1 MHVLILPR
9 ETMRITKI
17 VSQSKQL
24 QTNLVVTET
33 MTGKPSPVPCISAP
47 PFLRAHCY
55 YSIQRR
61 ASTNLLWKLRIFA
74 VLTLVL
80 GPQKRGREKFLAEF
94 RFGLTKP
101 NRSTR
106 SVDRDNALP
115 GDPKSLNIVDKEQAE
130 IQRIFTQTDAVKV
143 TRRFSTLLKSSKS
156 NEQVRR
162 G

>member
-1 MHVLILPR
+1 
-9 ETMRITKI
+9 MRIAKI

-24 QTNLVVTET
+24 QTNLVVAPVITR
-33 MTGKPSPVPCISAP
+33 KPRLVPCISAP
-47 PFLRAHCY
+47 PFLRARCY
-55 YSIQRR
+55 YSIQLR
-61 ASTNLLWKLRIFA
+61 ASTNLLWKLRIFP
-74 VLTLVL
+74 VLTLVF
-80 GPQKRGREKFLAEF
+80 GPKTRVREKFLADF

-101 NRSTR
+101 NGSTR

-115 GDPKSLNIVDKEQAE
+115 DDPKSLNIVDKEQAE
-130 IQRIFTQTDAVKV
+130 IKRIFTQTDAVKV